1 MISNS
6 DEDIVGWSNDGE
18 MLVVKD
24 TAKFASEVIPQY
36 FDHCKFSSFARQ
48 LNFYGF
54 RKVQDRPI
62 RNADIDSSTA
72 KHVKFCN
79 DDFKRGQ
86 PELLHNIQRST
97 KRGGNAVNSQ
107 EQQRQI
113 NQLKEQV
120 ASYEKL
126 LSQLTAKIGS
136 MEQIFTNL
144 TKQLS
149 HNQGD
154 PDSNRGG
161 KIKGLERQFSAVSI
175 QTLKH
180 FSGSASPLECDP
192 IPITDILVSDFSL
205 PSQSKFTKPSLP
217 PHPKIKTEFPPTVG
231 QVSPSS
237 SRQLSSASFL
247 RGLSNDSN
255 VLDSSSDLFRT
266 LMLDENKSQ
275 RNISVQNFEGFQRH

>member
-1 MISNS
+1 
-6 DEDIVGWSNDGE
+6 
-18 MLVVKD
+18 LFKD
-24 TAKFASEVIPQY
+24 K
-36 FDHCKFSSFARQ
+36 
-48 LNFYGF
+48 
-54 RKVQDRPI
+54 PI
-62 RNADIDSSTA
+62 RNADIGSSTA
-72 KHVKFCN
+72 NQVKFYN
-79 DDFKRGQ
+79 NDFKRGQ

-97 KRGGNAVNSQ
+97 KGGGNAVNSQ

-120 ASYEKL
+120 ASYEKS

-136 MEQIFTNL
+136 MEQIFANL

-154 PDSNRGG
+154 PDSNRAG
-161 KIKGLERQFSAVSI
+161 KIKGLKRQFSSVSM

-180 FSGSASPLECDP
+180 TSGSASPLECDP
-192 IPITDILVSDFSL
+192 IPIADILVSDFSL

-217 PHPKIKTEFPPTVG
+217 PHPKMKPEFPPTVG
-231 QVSPSS
+231 QVPLFSPSS

-255 VLDSSSDLFRT
+255 VSDSSFDLLPT
-266 LMLDENKSQ
+266 LMLDENKRQ